1 MELKKLKLIPIIYQ
15 MKSKILL
22 KKKNYKN
29 EVELFFEKEILD
41 TGGGIKNLANN
52 DNDENFLIINPDT
65 IWKDNYLIEVEK
77 MKKFY

>member
-1 MELKKLKLIPIIYQ
+1 

-41 TGGGIKNLANN
+41 TGGCIKNLANN

-77 MKKFY
+77 MK